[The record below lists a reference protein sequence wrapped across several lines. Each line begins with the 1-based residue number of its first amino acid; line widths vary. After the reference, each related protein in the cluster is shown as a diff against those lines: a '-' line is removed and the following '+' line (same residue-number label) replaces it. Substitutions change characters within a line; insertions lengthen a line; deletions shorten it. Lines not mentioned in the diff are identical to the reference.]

1 MIGLDTNVVVRY
13 LTQDDPKQAALANR
27 VIERELTENRPGFLG
42 IIVLVETVSVLR
54 RLYAVRS
61 EEIHEMV
68 AGLLGSP
75 AIVIE
80 NRAVVAAALARARQ
94 QACDFADAIIAST
107 AAAAGCEQVMTFD
120 RRAARAGMTL
130 LE

>member
-1 MIGLDTNVVVRY
+1 VIGLDTNVVVRY

-42 IIVLVETVSVLR
+42 IIVLVETVWVLR
-54 RLYAVRS
+54 RLYAVS
-61 EEIHEMV
+61 AEEIHDLV

-75 AIVIE
+75 TIVIE
-80 NRAVVAAALARARQ
+80 KRPVVAAALARARQ

-120 RRAARAGMTL
+120 RRSVRAGMTL